1 MLCIFCCLSPDAHQA
16 RGNRYEGVNDFD
28 SFLAS
33 GIFTSLCTHT
43 NPHTQIHYPLDP
55 RKGMQ
60 SIFIE
65 DLEVETVVGAYEEER
80 RKPQVLVISLEIGLP
95 SDKAFHSDSLKDTV
109 DYAAVAELI
118 RRELAKTSFT
128 LLERLVQHLCDRI
141 EERFEVSRI
150 KMRVAKGSIVPGA
163 RQVGV
168 TMDRKGPRTEPA
180 RPAHDGSVKPL
191 H

>member
-1 MLCIFCCLSPDAHQA
+1 
-16 RGNRYEGVNDFD
+16 
-28 SFLAS
+28 
-33 GIFTSLCTHT
+33 
-43 NPHTQIHYPLDP
+43 
-55 RKGMQ
+55 MQ

-80 RKPQVLVISLEIGLP
+80 KKPQALMISLEIGLP
-95 SDKAFHSDSLKDTV
+95 SDKAFHSDALKDTV

-118 RRELAKTSFT
+118 RHELAKSSFT
-128 LLERLVQHLCDRI
+128 LLERLVQHLCERI

-168 TMDRKGPRTEPA
+168 TIDRETPRAESSFPA
-180 RPAHDGSVKPL
+180 QDGSVKPL

>member
-1 MLCIFCCLSPDAHQA
+1 
-16 RGNRYEGVNDFD
+16 
-28 SFLAS
+28 
-33 GIFTSLCTHT
+33 
-43 NPHTQIHYPLDP
+43 
-55 RKGMQ
+55 MQ

-65 DLEVETVVGAYEEER
+65 DLEVETVVGAYKEER
-80 RKPQVLVISLEIGLP
+80 KQPQVLMISLEIGLP

-118 RRELAKTSFT
+118 RHELAKSSFS
-128 LLERLVQHLCDRI
+128 LLERLVQHLCERI
-141 EERFEVSRI
+141 EERFAVSRI

-168 TMDRKGPRTEPA
+168 TIERESPRAESAFPA
-180 RPAHDGSVKPL
+180 QDGSVKPL